1 MVVKRERNQGG
12 VLMEFVL
19 RGVEGSV
26 QTDEDR
32 QILENHKT
40 MEFKVYPAM
49 RFDRERNE
57 FSSIPNL
64 DYRVITFDDGAVVN
78 CIMTSK
84 SDF

>member
-1 MVVKRERNQGG
+1 
-12 VLMEFVL
+12 MEFCL
-19 RGVEGSV
+19 KGVEGSV

-32 QILENHKT
+32 VILENHKT
-40 MEFKVYPAM
+40 MEFKIYPAM

-84 SDF
+84 TNF